1 MQLFTQCKACG
12 TITISKYV
20 YNFLSTNPTIRI
32 FSGLIFFLLLIFIII
47 IFIYLFFHCY
57 LFLIY
62 NLFFLISNFH
72 FFLLLVLLLFF
83 FLNKRVMVGC
93 VEGGGVKKPISKY
106 INNFLSTNP
115 TTLFASSLVSEF

>member
-32 FSGLIFFLLLIFIII
+32 FSGLIFFLLLIFIKI

-57 LFLIY
+57 HFLIY
-62 NLFFLISNFH
+62 NLFFNFK
-72 FFLLLVLLLFF
+72 FSFF
-83 FLNKRVMVGC
+83 FYYYFFSFFFKQKGDGGVG
-93 VEGGGVKKPISKY
+93 EGGGVKKPISKY

-115 TTLFASSLVSEF
+115 TTLFASSLLSEF